1 MLKSTNYWATP
12 LIFAFL
18 LTTTLQIRL
27 AHDNKKGY
35 SYAVSGPSLEEVLEA
50 DQKMRQYLKSLAP
63 KKSAGPVP
71 SATAPKPAPNK
82 K

>member
-1 MLKSTNYWATP
+1 MKAIRSWAAP

-18 LTTTLQIRL
+18 LTATLQIRL

-35 SYAVSGPSLEEVLEA
+35 SYAISGPSLEEVLEA
-50 DQKMRQYLKSLAP
+50 DQKMRQYLKSQAP
-63 KKSAGPVP
+63 KKNAGPV
-71 SATAPKPAPNK
+71 SSTTAPKPAPNK